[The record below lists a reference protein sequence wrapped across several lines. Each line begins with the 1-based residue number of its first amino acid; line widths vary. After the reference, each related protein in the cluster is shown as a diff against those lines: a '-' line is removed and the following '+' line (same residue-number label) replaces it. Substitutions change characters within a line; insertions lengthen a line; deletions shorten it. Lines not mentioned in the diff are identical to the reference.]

1 MKSQYPSLPLA
12 MHEDAFYDFFIP
24 YRHPESHWNIW
35 GGHGLETYGED
46 RSLVLRLAENHV
58 WTVVDSGD
66 SADQWIIPNMH
77 FVNRVCYL
85 VTKIPHN
92 DFPVEF
98 LIPHR
103 SRSLTPLGLQRQ
115 TNKLGRTLAW
125 WDKASKDER
134 KLACEMP

>member
-1 MKSQYPSLPLA
+1 MKARYLSLPVA

-24 YRHPESHWNIW
+24 YCHPESCGNIW

-46 RSLVLRLAENHV
+46 LSLVSRLDENSV
-58 WTVVDSGD
+58 WTVVDSCD
-66 SADQWIIPNMH
+66 NADQWIIPNVH

-85 VTKIPHN
+85 VTEVQHN
-92 DFPVEF
+92 DLPIEF

-103 SRSLTPLGLQRQ
+103 GRSLTPLGLKRQ
-115 TNKLGRTLAW
+115 TSKLGRILVW
-125 WDKASKDER
+125 WNKASEDER